1 MKSIISNVK
10 DGLLKTVGTVKGKL
24 SEVTGNISNMRKV
37 QKRKVL
43 RTYQN
48 TAVKRSGGVSPMR
61 ASRMGSAASPQP
73 TGRVVRRYAAK
84 KVNMKRFTAVIAIAL
99 VAVMV
104 PVMVLAANGD
114 ATQTP
119 EPETTPVV
127 AAAATAESPSEAPQ
141 VSETKQET
149 TQVSEES
156 SSLTAES
163 VETPEAT
170 AEPEPTPEPTPQ
182 YVTLTAGMNDPS
194 VPALQQ
200 RLMDLHYMSQDQT
213 TDYFG
218 PATLM
223 AVQAFQ
229 RKHGLDVDG
238 AAGAETQAAI
248 FSADAKEYTAA
259 LGADGDD
266 VSRIQERLLELGY
279 NVSVTGHFGEM
290 TDKAVR
296 EFQRMCGLTDDGSVG
311 SVTKDVLF
319 SDNAEPSTAKVEA
332 DKKAAEE
339 EKKKE
344 ESSSSNKG
352 NGSSSSDKGSSS
364 SGSSGS
370 SSSGGSSSGGSSSKP
385 SYSADP
391 GNVEAFIDVAMA
403 QVGKP
408 YRLGGK
414 GPDSFDCSGFVYY
427 ALRESGNG
435 IGYMTSGGW
444 AGAGFTTVGWDDLER
459 GDILCLSGH
468 VAIYLGD
475 NTVVDASSSSGKIVV
490 RSMGSYFSNN
500 FICAKRPL

>member
-1 MKSIISNVK
+1 MRNIISNVK
-10 DGLLKTVGTVKGKL
+10 DGLSKTVGTVKGKL
-24 SEVTGNISNMRKV
+24 SGMASNISSMRKV
-37 QKRKVL
+37 QKKRVL
-43 RTYQN
+43 KMQSASTR
-48 TAVKRSGGVSPMR
+48 R
-61 ASRMGSAASPQP
+61 ASTQP
-73 TGRVVRRYAAK
+73 AYVSHTRGAQYTGRVTRRYAAK
-84 KVNMKRFTAVIAIAL
+84 KVNAKRFTAVIAIAL

-114 ATQTP
+114 TGKEP
-119 EPETTPVV
+119 EPVQAPAV
-127 AAAATAESPSEAPQ
+127 AAATPEAMPSENLQ
-141 VSETKQET
+141 VTNATQQT

-156 SSLTAES
+156 STLTAES

-170 AEPEPTPEPTPQ
+170 VEPEPTPEPTPQ

-200 RLMDLHYMSQDQT
+200 RLMDLHYMSQDQP

-218 PATLM
+218 PATLT

-238 AAGAETQAAI
+238 AAGPATQAAI

-311 SVTKDVLF
+311 SMTKDILF

-339 EKKKE
+339 AKKKE
-344 ESSSSNKG
+344 ESSSSSN
-352 NGSSSSDKGSSS
+352 KGSSS
-364 SGSSGS
+364 SGNKGNG
-370 SSSGGSSSGGSSSKP
+370 SSGGSSSGSSGGSAP
-385 SYSADP
+385 AANP
-391 GNVEAFIDVAMA
+391 GDVEAFIDAAMA

-408 YRLGGK
+408 YVLGGK

-427 ALRESGNG
+427 ALKQSGNG

-444 AGAGFTTVGWDDLER
+444 ASSGYTSVGWDDLQR
-459 GDILCLSGH
+459 GDIVCVSGH
-468 VAIYLGD
+468 VGIYLGGGQI
-475 NTVVDASSSSGKIVV
+475 VDASSGSGQIVV
-490 RSMGSYFSNN
+490 RSMGSWFKSR
-500 FICAKRPL
+500 FICGKRVL